1 MKAVLV
7 TALLLTMVLSCG
19 VGAFAKTKLTVW
31 DWHQP
36 RVELAQKAVEK
47 SIPMLSSNS

>member
-19 VGAFAKTKLTVW
+19 VGAFAKTKLTV
-31 DWHQP
+31 
-36 RVELAQKAVEK
+36 
-47 SIPMLSSNS
+47 